1 MKSSPL
7 NDKHLALNAK
17 MADFGGW
24 MMPIEYPGAGVLAE
38 HAAVRERVGL
48 FDVSHLGKASVVG
61 QGALDFLNQCL
72 TNDLN
77 KIEDGSA
84 QYTLL
89 CTPDGGVIDDL
100 IAYRKSAHDFFLVPN
115 ASNTTDVVKV
125 LKEQAPA
132 GIEVINLH
140 SEFAVLAIQGPLAP
154 QVLAQL
160 GIKTDIDY
168 MAFTHVSI
176 SGADVIVCRTG
187 YTGELGYELLPKVAD
202 ASRVWDAITEV
213 IAPMGGLVCGLGA
226 RDTLRTE
233 MGYPLHGHELSLQI
247 SPVEASAGWAVGW
260 KKDSFI
266 GSDILKG
273 QREGGATRKSF
284 AIKSLDRGI
293 PRAGMSVKNLNG
305 ENVGEITSGTFSPSL
320 KIGIGLAL
328 LKSDIEIGQ
337 TLVIDVRGR
346 DSQCEVVKLPFV
358 TSHVR

>member
-1 MKSSPL
+1 
-7 NDKHLALNAK
+7 

-89 CTPDGGVIDDL
+89 CTPDGGVVDDL
-100 IAYRKSAHDFFLVPN
+100 IAYRNSANDFFLVPN

-125 LKEQAPA
+125 LKEQAPS
-132 GIEVINLH
+132 GIEVTNLH
-140 SEFAVLAIQGPLAP
+140 NEFAVLAIQGPLAP

>member
-100 IAYRKSAHDFFLVPN
+100 IAYRNSAHDFFLVPN

-125 LKEQAPA
+125 LQEQAPA
-132 GIEVINLH
+132 NITVTNLH
-140 SEFAVLAIQGPLAP
+140 NDFAVLAIQGPLAP
-154 QVLAQL
+154 EVLSQL
-160 GIKTDIDY
+160 GISVDIDY

-260 KKDSFI
+260 KKASFI

-328 LKSDIEIGQ
+328 LKADIEIGQ

>member
-1 MKSSPL
+1 
-7 NDKHLALNAK
+7 

-24 MMPIEYPGAGVLAE
+24 LMPIEYPGAGVLAE
-38 HAAVRERVGL
+38 HAAVREKVGL
-48 FDVSHLGKASVVG
+48 FDVSHLGKASVTG
-61 QGALDFLNQCL
+61 DGALEFLNKCL
-72 TNDLN
+72 TNDLT
-77 KIEDGSA
+77 KIADGSA

-89 CTPDGGVIDDL
+89 CSPNGGVVDDL
-100 IAYRKSAHDFFLVPN
+100 IAYRNSPTDFFLVPN

-125 LKEQAPA
+125 LREQAPA
-132 GIEVINLH
+132 NITVTNLH
-140 SEFAVLAIQGPLAP
+140 NDFAVLAIQGPLAP
-154 QVLAQL
+154 EVLSQL
-160 GIKTDIDY
+160 GISVDIDY
-168 MAFTHVSI
+168 MAFTKVTI
-176 SGADVIVCRTG
+176 SGAEVIVCRTG

-202 ASRVWDAITEV
+202 ASRVWDAIVQV
-213 IAPMGGLVCGLGA
+213 ITPMGGLVCGLGA

-266 GSDILKG
+266 GSDVLKV

-305 ENVGEITSGTFSPSL
+305 ETVGEITSGTFSPSL

-328 LKSDIEIGQ
+328 LKSD
-337 TLVIDVRGR
+337 T
-346 DSQCEVVKLPFV
+346 
-358 TSHVR
+358 